1 MEGNVRTRTRLIRL
15 LALLFAFALVAAACG
30 DSDSD
35 DGGGDDSSE
44 AEAAETTDETEAPAD
59 DGDDADT
66 TDAPADDGGDGSG
79 EAMVADGEPIVI
91 GLQNPEGD
99 PAGSFPEYSQA
110 IQAAAE
116 YINAELGGLGGRPI
130 EISLCTIAITPDDSQ
145 RCANELAAEGVE
157 LAISTLNF
165 FGNHFPIYQGSDI
178 PVIVGSPI
186 TIADFTSPGVYSI
199 GAGGGCLG
207 VHTGLVQFAT
217 QNIAEITGE
226 PVTKV
231 AVPWAD
237 TPPGVVC
244 YADLEQKPLDVLAGS
259 EPGTSELAGSMPDL
273 EHIGVPILPA
283 SADVTPQAT
292 EVLDFEPDV
301 IIFSAQGAD
310 CWTFVDA
317 LGRLGWTP
325 DQIPLV
331 LSGACTDFEA
341 QAAAGELANGIY
353 LTGTQNSL
361 LSPPESLG
369 PGQHLDNV
377 TVYREKAPEYGLDE
391 SLLFTGFAGQGFSAM
406 MAIYEIAATID
417 GDVTGQAISDAFAA
431 TDGTQPSFGNAPL
444 DCAGAPAPYVAVCSS
459 LISVSQW
466 DGTQLNNV
474 AEVVNGLGLVAGT
487 ELRPT
492 PN

>member
-1 MEGNVRTRTRLIRL
+1 MRSRTALMRL
-15 LALLFAFALVAAACG
+15 LALLFSFALLAAACG
-30 DSDSD
+30 DSDDD
-35 DGGGDDSSE
+35 DGGDTESGG
-44 AEAAETTDETEAPAD
+44 ETTEAPAD
-59 DGDDADT
+59 DDGGDDGAET
-66 TDAPADDGGDGSG
+66 TEAPADDAGGDDAGGDDGG
-79 EAMVADGEPIVI
+79 EAMVADGEPIRI
-91 GLQNPEGD
+91 GVQNPEGD

-110 IQAAAE
+110 VQAAAD

-130 EISLCTIAITPDDSQ
+130 ELEICTMAITPDDSQ
-145 RCANELAAEGVE
+145 RCANELSAGGVD

-165 FGNHFPIYQGSDI
+165 FGNHFPIYQGSNI

-186 TIADFTSPGVYSI
+186 TIADFTSPGVFSI

-217 QNIAEITGE
+217 QNIPEITGE
-226 PVTKV
+226 PVTRV

-244 YADLEQKPLDVLAGS
+244 YADLEQKPLDVLAGT
-259 EPGTSELAGSMPDL
+259 EPGASALAGSMPDL

-283 SADVTPQAT
+283 SPDVTPQAT
-292 EVLDFEPDV
+292 EVLDFDPDV
-301 IIFSAQGAD
+301 IIFSAQGSD

-317 LGRLGWTP
+317 LARLGWTP
-325 DQIPLV
+325 QDIPLV

-341 QAAAGELANGIY
+341 QAAAGDSAVGIY

-361 LSPPESLG
+361 LSPPEALEAG
-369 PGQHLDNV
+369 TQHLDNV
-377 TVYREKAPEYGLDE
+377 TTYREKAPAYGLAED
-391 SLLFTGFAGQGFSAM
+391 LLFTGFAGQGFSVM
-406 MAIYEIAATID
+406 MAIYEIASAID
-417 GDVTGQAISDAFAA
+417 GDVTGEAIAAGFAA

-444 DCAGAPAPYVAVCSS
+444 DCANAPAPYVAVCSS
-459 LISVSQW
+459 PISVSQW
-466 DGTQLNNV
+466 VGTQLN
-474 AEVVNGLGLVAGT
+474 EITPLLSGIDLVAGT